1 MGPSRGPAQFM
12 SLKPK
17 KRRKTDRP
25 RPRTIGGFFLRGVI
39 TLLPVFLT
47 LVVFGLLFQM
57 VGKYVTGPINSAIYW
72 SLEGNE
78 WGWNALDKLDIDP
91 LDADYL
97 REDLLSANVRELSAE
112 RGMGD
117 AFVRNMIAEEREQNL
132 SFLRDLDKLAIN
144 SEKLRGDVARVVH
157 PVYGILIS
165 LVLVLWLG
173 WIVGSFVGRR
183 SMQQLDRMMHIIP
196 VVKSIYPYTKQ
207 LVEFFFKEKRMSF
220 DTVVSIPYPSPGIW
234 SIAFVTGES
243 LKTVRKETGKD
254 LITVFVP
261 SSPMPM
267 TGYTVFIERSR
278 LIPLPI
284 SVDEALRITMT
295 GGVLVPPHEMVSE
308 PEELEVDQATDNSP
322 AIPEDL

>member
-1 MGPSRGPAQFM
+1 M

-17 KRRKTDRP
+17 RRRKSDRT
-25 RPRTIGGFFLRGVI
+25 RPRTLGGFFLRGVI

-57 VGKYVTGPINSAIYW
+57 VGKYVTGPINGAIYW

-78 WGWNALDKLDIDP
+78 WGWHVLDKVGINP

-97 REDLLSANVRELSAE
+97 SEDLLSGNVREMAAE
-112 RGMGD
+112 RGISD
-117 AFVRNMIAEEREQNL
+117 PFVRNMIQSERELNL
-132 SFLRDLDKLAIN
+132 SFIRDLHSLAIN
-144 SEKLRGDVARVVH
+144 ETKLRRDVAQVVH

-183 SMQQLDRMMHIIP
+183 FIQQIDRMMHVIP

-207 LVEFFFKEKRMSF
+207 LVEFFFSEQQISF

-234 SIAFVTGES
+234 SIAFVTGQS
-243 LKTVRKETGKD
+243 LKTVRAETGKE

-267 TGYTVFIERSR
+267 TGYTIFIERKR
-278 LIPLPI
+278 VIPLPI

-295 GGVLVPPHEMVSE
+295 GGVLVPPQEMVSDAE
-308 PEELEVDQATDNSP
+308 APQVEKPEGADAASQQDS
-322 AIPEDL
+322 

>member
-1 MGPSRGPAQFM
+1 M

-17 KRRKTDRP
+17 RRRKSDRT
-25 RPRTIGGFFLRGVI
+25 RPRTLGGFFLRGVI

-57 VGKYVTGPINSAIYW
+57 VGKYVTGPINGAIYW

-78 WGWNALDKLDIDP
+78 WGWHVLDKVGINP

-97 REDLLSANVRELSAE
+97 SEDLLSGNVREMAAE
-112 RGMGD
+112 RGISD
-117 AFVRNMIAEEREQNL
+117 PFVRNMIQSERELNL
-132 SFLRDLDKLAIN
+132 SFIRDLHSLAIN
-144 SEKLRGDVARVVH
+144 ETKLRRDVAQVVH

-183 SMQQLDRMMHIIP
+183 FIQQIDRMMHVIP

-207 LVEFFFKEKRMSF
+207 LVEFFFSEQQISF

-234 SIAFVTGES
+234 SIAFVTGQS
-243 LKTVRKETGKD
+243 LKTC
-254 LITVFVP
+254 LLS
-261 SSPMPM
+261 SSP
-267 TGYTVFIERSR
+267 
-278 LIPLPI
+278 
-284 SVDEALRITMT
+284 
-295 GGVLVPPHEMVSE
+295 
-308 PEELEVDQATDNSP
+308 SP
-322 AIPEDL
+322 RD

>member
-1 MGPSRGPAQFM
+1 M
-12 SLKPK
+12 SLKS
-17 KRRKTDRP
+17 KRRRKSDRA
-25 RPRTIGGFFLRGVI
+25 RPRTIGGFFLRGLV

-57 VGKYVTGPINSAIYW
+57 VGKYVTGPINGAIYW

-78 WGWNALDKLDIDP
+78 WGWIALEKMGIDP
-91 LDADYL
+91 LEPDYI
-97 REDLLSANVRELSAE
+97 REDLLSANLRQLTTE
-112 RGMGD
+112 RGMSD
-117 AFVRNMIAEEREQNL
+117 PFVRNMIESQRALNM
-132 SFLRDLDKLAIN
+132 SFFRDLDKLAIN
-144 SEKLRGDVARVVH
+144 SSMLRKDVARVVH

-173 WIVGSFVGRR
+173 WMVGSFLGRR
-183 SMQQLDRMMHIIP
+183 TVQQLDRMMHVIP

-207 LVEFFFKEKRMSF
+207 LVEFFFTEKNMAF

-234 SIAFVTGES
+234 SIAFVTGDC
-243 LKTVRKETGKD
+243 LKTVRESTGKE

-267 TGYTVFIERSR
+267 TGYTIFLERQR
-278 LIPLPI
+278 VIPLPI

-295 GGVLVPPHEMVSE
+295 GGVLVPPQELVSKAAE
-308 PEELEVDQATDNSP
+308 YGVEDSDDEAPSQPE
-322 AIPEDL
+322 